1 MYAIIPQ
8 QIPQDKRAEVNEKI
22 LFAINSGKDLIP
34 AESIYNCYTGVG
46 GLHNLRQSDF
56 ASYHEYA
63 RAKKEFELGQFFTPH
78 EICWEMVD
86 VLSPTS
92 SEMVLD
98 MCCGMGNFF
107 NHLPNRHNTYGFDID
122 GKAVAVARYLYPDAH
137 IEKCDIQQYRPEQRF
152 DIIIGNPPFNLK
164 FDFRLSQ
171 EYYMDKL
178 VGFARKKRLGDL
190 LVDAGVISQD
200 QLVKALQVQKT
211 EKQGERLGVVL
222 IDLGFTDE
230 KQIVEAL
237 KAQLKIQSID
247 LSTLRIPEE
256 IIRLLDEA
264 VLRKYNLIPFKFN
277 EKNPNLLCV
286 AMSDPLDIRAMD
298 DVSIITGCQVERF
311 AATPS
316 DIAAAIDRYYG
327 NAEALRVAEQYTREK
342 QEQAKARA
350 ALDPGSGND
359 ENNVQQAPIVK
370 LLGQIIEQAVHKRA
384 SDIHIEPMENQVR
397 IRFRVDGV
405 LHEAMR
411 HDISLH
417 AALIARIKIVS
428 GLDISEKRRPQDG
441 RATSIVDRQE
451 YDIRVSVLPTVYGE
465 KVVMRLAQKKALTL
479 DKRDLG
485 FPEEELKKFDHIL
498 SHPNGLI
505 LVTGPTGSGK
515 STTLYTALNELNVEG
530 VNIITV
536 EDPVEANLNG
546 VNQVQVNEKAGLT
559 FSSALRS
566 ILRQDPDIIM
576 IGEIRDQETAEIA
589 VKASITGHLVVST
602 LHTNSS
608 ANTITRLA
616 DMGVENYLIA
626 DSVVGVIAQRLV
638 RRVCPACGIVREA
651 TAGEKKILGIKDPA
665 RRINVRTPGH
675 KECVRCGGTGYYGRI
690 GIYEIMPVTADLRQA
705 INRGENADVLE
716 EIALTH
722 GMKTLRM
729 SAIDYAL
736 RGITTVEE
744 VQRVAYD
751 DEED

>member
-1 MYAIIPQ
+1 M
-8 QIPQDKRAEVNEKI
+8 
-22 LFAINSGKDLIP
+22 
-34 AESIYNCYTGVG
+34 G
-46 GLHNLRQSDF
+46 GS
-56 ASYHEYA
+56 
-63 RAKKEFELGQFFTPH
+63 
-78 EICWEMVD
+78 
-86 VLSPTS
+86 
-92 SEMVLD
+92 
-98 MCCGMGNFF
+98 
-107 NHLPNRHNTYGFDID
+107 
-122 GKAVAVARYLYPDAH
+122 
-137 IEKCDIQQYRPEQRF
+137 
-152 DIIIGNPPFNLK
+152 
-164 FDFRLSQ
+164 
-171 EYYMDKL
+171 
-178 VGFARKKRLGDL
+178 RKKRLGDL
-190 LVDAGVISQD
+190 LVDAGVITQD
-200 QLVKALQVQKT
+200 QLMQALQIQKT
-211 EKQGERLGVVL
+211 EKKGDRLGVVL
-222 IDLGFTDE
+222 IDLGMTDE
-230 KQIVEAL
+230 KQIMDAL
-237 KAQLKIQSID
+237 KKQLKIQSVD
-247 LSTLRIPEE
+247 LSTIRIPEE
-256 IIRLLDEA
+256 ITRLVEES
-264 VLRKYNLIPFKFN
+264 VLRKYMLIPFQFN
-277 EKNPNLLCV
+277 EKNPNLLKV
-286 AMSDPLDIRAMD
+286 AMSDPMDIRAMD
-298 DVSIITGCQVERF
+298 DISIITGCQVERYV
-311 AATPS
+311 AATS

-327 NAEALRVAEQYTREK
+327 NAEALRVAEQYTRERE
-342 QEQAKARA
+342 EQAKARA
-350 ALDPGSGND
+350 AVEPGSG
-359 ENNVQQAPIVK
+359 EESSVQQAPIVK
-370 LLGQIIEQAVHKRA
+370 LLAQIIEQAVHNRA

-451 YDIRVSVLPTVYGE
+451 YDIRVSILPTVYGE
-465 KVVMRLAQKKALTL
+465 KVVMRLAQKKALTM

-485 FPEEELKKFDHIL
+485 FPDDELEKFNRIL

-515 STTLYTALNELNVEG
+515 STTLYTALSELNVEG

-546 VNQVQVNEKAGLT
+546 VNQVQVNDKAGLT
-559 FSSALRS
+559 FGSALRS

-638 RRVCPACGIVREA
+638 RRVCPACGVVRDA
-651 TAGEKKILGIKDPA
+651 TEEEKKTLGFAGSPK
-665 RRINVRTPGH
+665 RIQVRTPGH
-675 KECVRCGGTGYYGRI
+675 KECVRCGGTGYFGRI
-690 GIYEIMPVTADLRQA
+690 GVYEIMPITPDLRQA

-716 EIALTH
+716 EIARKH

-729 SAIDYAL
+729 SAVEYAL

-744 VQRVAYD
+744 VRRVAYEED
-751 DEED
+751 DE

>member
-1 MYAIIPQ
+1 
-8 QIPQDKRAEVNEKI
+8 
-22 LFAINSGKDLIP
+22 
-34 AESIYNCYTGVG
+34 
-46 GLHNLRQSDF
+46 
-56 ASYHEYA
+56 
-63 RAKKEFELGQFFTPH
+63 
-78 EICWEMVD
+78 
-86 VLSPTS
+86 
-92 SEMVLD
+92 
-98 MCCGMGNFF
+98 
-107 NHLPNRHNTYGFDID
+107 
-122 GKAVAVARYLYPDAH
+122 
-137 IEKCDIQQYRPEQRF
+137 
-152 DIIIGNPPFNLK
+152 
-164 FDFRLSQ
+164 
-171 EYYMDKL
+171 MDKL
-178 VGFARKKRLGDL
+178 IGFGRKKRLGDL

-200 QLVKALQVQKT
+200 QLVEALNLQKT
-211 EKQGERLGVVL
+211 EKKGDRLGVVL
-222 IDLGFTDE
+222 IDMGVTDE
-230 KQIVEAL
+230 KQIMEAL
-237 KAQLKIQSID
+237 KQQLRIPSID
-247 LSTLRIPEE
+247 LSTIRIPEDITKLTE
-256 IIRLLDEA
+256 EA
-264 VLRKYNLIPFKFN
+264 VLRKYNLIPFMFN
-277 EKNPNLLCV
+277 EKNPNLLRV

-298 DVSIITGCQVERF
+298 DISIITGCQIECFV
-311 AATPS
+311 ATPS

-327 NAEALRVAEQYTREK
+327 NAEALRVAEQYTKERE
-342 QEQAKARA
+342 EQAKARA
-350 ALDPGSGND
+350 AVEAASNND
-359 ENNVQQAPIVK
+359 DSVQQAPIVK
-370 LLGQIIEQAVHKRA
+370 LLAQIIEQAVHKRA

-451 YDIRVSVLPTVYGE
+451 YDIRVSILPTVYGE
-465 KVVMRLAQKKALTL
+465 KVVMRLAQKKALTM
-479 DKRDLG
+479 DKRELG
-485 FPEEELKKFDHIL
+485 FPDEELAKFDHIL

-515 STTLYTALNELNVEG
+515 STTLYTALSELNVEG

-536 EDPVEANLNG
+536 EDPVEANLPG
-546 VNQVQVNEKAGLT
+546 INQVQVNEKAGLT

-576 IGEIRDQETAEIA
+576 IGEIRDQETAAIA

-651 TAGEKKILGIKDPA
+651 TEAEKKTLGIRDLG
-665 RRINVRTPGH
+665 RRIQVRTPGH
-675 KECVRCGGTGYYGRI
+675 KECVRCGGTGYFGRI
-690 GIYEIMPVTADLRQA
+690 GIYEIMPITTDLRQA

-716 EIALTH
+716 EIALKH

-729 SAIDYAL
+729 SAVEYAL

-744 VQRVAYD
+744 VRRVAYED
-751 DEED
+751 DDD

>member
-1 MYAIIPQ
+1 MECNMEKAI
-8 QIPQDKRAEVNEKI
+8 
-22 LFAINSGKDLIP
+22 
-34 AESIYNCYTGVG
+34 
-46 GLHNLRQSDF
+46 
-56 ASYHEYA
+56 
-63 RAKKEFELGQFFTPH
+63 
-78 EICWEMVD
+78 
-86 VLSPTS
+86 
-92 SEMVLD
+92 
-98 MCCGMGNFF
+98 
-107 NHLPNRHNTYGFDID
+107 GF
-122 GKAVAVARYLYPDAH
+122 G
-137 IEKCDIQQYRPEQRF
+137 
-152 DIIIGNPPFNLK
+152 
-164 FDFRLSQ
+164 
-171 EYYMDKL
+171 
-178 VGFARKKRLGDL
+178 RKKRLGDL
-190 LVDAGVISQD
+190 LVEEGVITQE
-200 QLVKALQVQKT
+200 QLVKALQMQQT
-211 EKQGERLGVVL
+211 EKKGDRLGLVL
-222 IDLGFTDE
+222 IDMGVTSE
-230 KQIVEAL
+230 KDIMRAL
-237 KAQLKIQSID
+237 CHQLKIESID
-247 LSTLRIPEE
+247 LSTIRIPEE
-256 IIRLLDEA
+256 VIKLVEEG
-264 VLRKYNLIPFKFN
+264 VLRKNNLIPFAFSPR
-277 EKNPNLLCV
+277 NPNLLQV

-298 DVSIITGCQVERF
+298 DLSIITGFQVERYV
-311 AATPS
+311 ATPS
-316 DIAAAIDRYYG
+316 DIAATIDRYYG
-327 NAEALRVAEQYTREK
+327 NAEALRVAEQYTRERE
-342 QEQAKARA
+342 EQNKNKA
-350 ALDPGSGND
+350 LETVD
-359 ENNVQQAPIVK
+359 ESNVQQAPIVK
-370 LLGQIIEQAVHKRA
+370 LLSQIIEQAVHKRA

-417 AALIARIKIVS
+417 PALIARIKIVS

-451 YDIRVSVLPTVYGE
+451 YDIRVSILPTVYGE
-465 KVVMRLAQKKALTL
+465 KVVMRLAQKKALTM
-479 DKRDLG
+479 DKKDLG
-485 FPEEELKKFDHIL
+485 FPDEELVKFDHIL

-559 FSSALRS
+559 FASALRS

-626 DSVVGVIAQRLV
+626 DSCVGVIAQRLV
-638 RRVCPACGIVREA
+638 RRICPVCGIEKEA
-651 TAGEKKILGIKDPA
+651 TEAEKKTLGIKDPMK
-665 RRINVRTPGH
+665 RIMIRKPGH

-690 GIYEIMPVTADLRQA
+690 GIYEIMPITADLRQA

-716 EIALTH
+716 EIALKH

-729 SAIDYAL
+729 SAIEYAL

-744 VQRVAYD
+744 VRRVAYED
-751 DEED
+751 DED